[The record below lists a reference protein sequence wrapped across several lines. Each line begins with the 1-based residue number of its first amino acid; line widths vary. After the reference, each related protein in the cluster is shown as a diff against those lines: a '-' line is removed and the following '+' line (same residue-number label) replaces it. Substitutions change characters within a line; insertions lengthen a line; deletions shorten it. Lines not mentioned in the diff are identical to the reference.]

1 MLCDT
6 AADLGSAPV
15 SRQTGESEPTLARLL
30 DELWR
35 HQALRSGL
43 DWPTYHHELA
53 ILQRELIKLQ
63 NWIAHKKLKM
73 LVIFEG
79 RDTAG
84 KGGTIRRMTQRLD
97 SRICRVVALP
107 APTEREKTEW
117 YFKRYV
123 AHLPAG
129 GEIVLFDRS
138 WYNRAGVERVMG
150 FCSGEEYEEFLRCV
164 PEFERMLTRSGVL
177 LVKYWLSITFEE
189 QHFRLQQRIKDPLK
203 RWKLSAM
210 DIESRQR
217 WEQYT
222 LAKEAMMAR
231 THVAD
236 APWWVVD
243 ANDKRRARLNCI
255 RHLLEQIP
263 YEDVPRETVMLPD
276 LPRQPDYRRIKPAD
290 AMQVPDRY

>member
-1 MLCDT
+1 MLCNT
-6 AADLGSAPV
+6 EADLPSAPAL
-15 SRQTGESEPTLARLL
+15 RQAESGDQPLDKLL
-30 DELWR
+30 NELWR

-43 DWPTYHHELA
+43 DWQTYHHELVK
-53 ILQRELIKLQ
+53 LQRELVKLQ
-63 NWIAHKKLKM
+63 DWVVHKKLKV

-97 SRICRVVALP
+97 PRMCRVVALP
-107 APTEREKTEW
+107 APSEREKTEW

-150 FCSGEEYEEFLRCV
+150 FCSNDEYEEFLRCV
-164 PEFERMLTRSGVL
+164 PEFERMLTRSGIL
-177 LVKYWLSITFEE
+177 MIKYWLSITFEE

-217 WEQYT
+217 WQQYT
-222 LAKEAMMAR
+222 FAKEAMMTR
-231 THVAD
+231 THTPN

-276 LPRQPDYRRIKPAD
+276 LPYQPHQGHAKPAD
-290 AMQVPDRY
+290 AMQVPDHY